1 MVFYFFHY
9 TLTLKA
15 MYTFDKPHPGSI
27 PEWKLYNKDNRIITK
42 AVCGFVLIVNYAQ
55 VEK

>member
-1 MVFYFFHY
+1 
-9 TLTLKA
+9 
-15 MYTFDKPHPGSI
+15 MYNFDVSAKD
-27 PEWKLYNKDNRIITK
+27 LYNKDNLIINN

>member
-1 MVFYFFHY
+1 
-9 TLTLKA
+9 
-15 MYTFDKPHPGSI
+15 MYTFDKPHTGSI
-27 PEWKLYNKDNRIITK
+27 PESKLYNKDNRIITK